1 VRAVARPL
9 TDHPR
14 HDHGPLH
21 VTPRPRRQRKPGA
34 WNYAEVDDFKAPEAW
49 RLFRIMGEFVEATE
63 RLETCRPAVTVF
75 GSARIKPDHPTYAQA
90 QSLGSGLSRAG
101 FNVITGGGPG
111 IMEAANKGALEGQG
125 LSIGLN
131 ITLPDEQ
138 DPNEFQDVALQ
149 FRYFFV
155 RKVMFVKYSCGFC
168 IFPGGFGTFD
178 ELFEAITLIQ
188 TGKIAPFPVV
198 LVGTAFWK
206 PVVELM
212 RTHMLEHGLISA
224 EDLNL
229 VHVTDDVNDAICRIS
244 QAWQDKSFLRGRHA
258 G

>member
-1 VRAVARPL
+1 VRI
-9 TDHPR
+9 D
-14 HDHGPLH
+14 GS
-21 VTPRPRRQRKPGA
+21 G
-34 WNYAEVDDFKAPEAW
+34 
-49 RLFRIMGEFVEATE
+49 
-63 RLETCRPAVTVF
+63 F
-75 GSARIKPDHPTYAQA
+75 GSARTQPDHADYAQA
-90 QSLGSGLSRAG
+90 RGLARGLSHAG
-101 FNVITGGGPG
+101 FHVITGGGPG
-111 IMEAANKGALEGQG
+111 IMEAANRGAQEGPS

-131 ITLPDEQ
+131 INLPDEQ
-138 DPNEFQDVALQ
+138 DPNPFQDVELQ

-198 LVGTAFWK
+198 LVGQAFWT

-212 RTHMLEHGLISA
+212 RSNMLAQGMISD
-224 EDLNL
+224 EDMNL
-229 VHVTDDVNDAICRIS
+229 VHVTDDVQDAITRIR
-244 QAWQDKSFLRGRHA
+244 QAWEEKSFLRDRHA